1 MVRTECLQAEE
12 RISLCETIDRVLN
25 KGVVLSGDV
34 IISVADVDLIY
45 LGLNVVLTSVE
56 KARSI
61 GQLPRVGN
69 IQ

>member
-1 MVRTECLQAEE
+1 MARTECLRAEE
-12 RISLCETIDRVLN
+12 HISLCEAIDRVLN

-56 KARSI
+56 KARSMSQESVGS
-61 GQLPRVGN
+61 GQ
-69 IQ
+69 